1 MNLATP
7 SAMICLP
14 KNFNLP
20 TGNHN
25 DAEHL
30 ITHSL
35 PKGKHSCFA
44 YISQSQAWF
53 FFIGSLREGAPR
65 HRWRSLRKK
74 EKLHALSLRHFPRKM
89 PPVSPAGSGTSG
101 SALSVGKADSSP
113 EGRALL
119 SPTLGEVD
127 CVARRRGLGFALLP
141 PGWRRSRARFFFAIF
156 YYNKASNLEILTFIC
171 YNNHNVSKRQ

>member
-1 MNLATP
+1 MNLQGFVSANNRTLPP
-7 SAMICLP
+7 SFAMQ
-14 KNFNLP
+14 K
-20 TGNHN
+20 
-25 DAEHL
+25 
-30 ITHSL
+30 
-35 PKGKHSCFA
+35 
-44 YISQSQAWF
+44 
-53 FFIGSLREGAPR
+53 
-65 HRWRSLRKK
+65 
-74 EKLHALSLRHFPRKM
+74 

-141 PGWRRSRARFFFAIF
+141 PGGRQSRARFFFVIF

-171 YNNHNVSKRQ
+171 YNNHNVSKRQQSLFAAENGNYK